1 MLCKC
6 SSCGASLMEALIFKD
21 QSQSSDYHCG
31 KNVSHFFLIYAPLK
45 NKNVHQKCEPK
56 IEVRLK
62 LWIEKILNP
71 LNTKL

>member
-6 SSCGASLMEALIFKD
+6 SSCGASLMKALIFKD

-45 NKNVHQKCEPK
+45 NKKKLTKNVNQKL
-56 IEVRLK
+56 R
-62 LWIEKILNP
+62 
-71 LNTKL
+71 